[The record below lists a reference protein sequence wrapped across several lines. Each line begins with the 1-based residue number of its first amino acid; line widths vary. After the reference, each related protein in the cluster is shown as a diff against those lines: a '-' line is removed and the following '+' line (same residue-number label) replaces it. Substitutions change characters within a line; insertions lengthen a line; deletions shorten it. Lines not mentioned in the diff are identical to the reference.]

1 MFCSTNRSQLIEA
14 MMVLATPLDYL
25 LWWLLLAGK
34 NLMIVPSSRW
44 VGGWMVGLCR
54 NQWILR
60 WARRRVIITALAKRL
75 PSGRGPPG
83 SCWFLW
89 GRVSALTLVR
99 LPITSTL
106 TLAIA
111 HITTSAVP
119 PSVSGRGSW
128 KSETQRSR
136 LGRGSRRWVQAKMLN
151 IEMRLTTAWKLALR
165 PELFQVGPWQGHW
178 FGMWATSICNE
189 VELKINREQ
198 TNFTDWL

>member
-1 MFCSTNRSQLIEA
+1 MKCIFSGHLFASKYFTFEPLTSWSKGCCGGVIHHDCILFQSIKENTKTMSVMFCSANRSQLIEA

-25 LWWLLLAGK
+25 RWWLLLAGK

-99 LPITSTL
+99 FPITPTL

-111 HITTSAVP
+111 HITTSA
-119 PSVSGRGSW
+119 S
-128 KSETQRSR
+128 KCQ
-136 LGRGSRRWVQAKMLN
+136 
-151 IEMRLTTAWKLALR
+151 
-165 PELFQVGPWQGHW
+165 
-178 FGMWATSICNE
+178 WAG
-189 VELKINREQ
+189 
-198 TNFTDWL
+198 